1 MRRVHDALRA
11 AEQLLYREARL
22 LDERRFA
29 DWLALWTD
37 DATYWI
43 PTRTARAASAADPFV
58 PVESELAPAAGVAFM
73 QETKGHLSLRVAR
86 LGTARAWGENPPSR
100 TRRFVTNVELEPG
113 DAQGEWRA
121 YSNLLL
127 HRSRR
132 AGDEHWLTA
141 QRRDRLRSEGGALR
155 LAERKIVVDCA
166 VLPSPNLSVF
176 L

>member
-1 MRRVHDALRA
+1 MNDALRA
-11 AEQLLYREARL
+11 AEQLLYHEARL

-29 DWLALWTD
+29 EWLALWTD

-43 PTRTARAASAADPFV
+43 PTRTARAASAEEPFV
-58 PVESELAPAAGVAFM
+58 PVESELAPAGGVAWM
-73 QETKGHLSLRVAR
+73 QETKGHLSLRVVR

-113 DAQGEWRA
+113 DAPGEWRA

-141 QRRDRLRSEGGALR
+141 QRRDRLRAHEGALL
-155 LAERKIVVDCA
+155 LAERKIVLDCA
-166 VLPSPNLSVF
+166 VLPAPNLGVF

>member
-1 MRRVHDALRA
+1 VTDALRA

-29 DWLALWTD
+29 EWLALWTD

-43 PTRTARAASAADPFV
+43 PTRAARAATADEPFV

>member
-1 MRRVHDALRA
+1 MSDALRA
-11 AEQLLYREARL
+11 VEQLLYREARL

-29 DWLALWTD
+29 EWLALWTD

-43 PTRTARAASAADPFV
+43 PTRTTRAASAAEPFV
-58 PVESELAPAAGVAFM
+58 PVETELAPASGVAWI
-73 QETKGHLSLRVAR
+73 QETKGHLGLRVVR

-113 DAQGEWRA
+113 DAPGEWRA

-141 QRRDRLRSEGGALR
+141 QRRDHLREHAGTLR
-155 LAERKIVVDCA
+155 LAERKIVLDA
-166 VLPSPNLSVF
+166 TVLPSPNLSVF

>member
-1 MRRVHDALRA
+1 VTDALRA

-29 DWLALWTD
+29 EWLALWTD

-43 PTRTARAASAADPFV
+43 PTRAARAATADEPFV

-155 LAERKIVVDCA
+155 LAERKIVLDCA